1 MKKFLSRAALGVAAA
16 GVFAL
21 ASCNGTPDPTT
32 TEEKPTTTTP
42 EPTTTVDDSVNEAA
56 KKLLANLIF
65 EADGTAVTGDVS
77 LPAYLASGDTQVT
90 IHWESDS
97 ELVKVGTT
105 IDEAKGAFTGAVSR
119 PEDKAVTVTL
129 TASITFAGGE
139 AQRQFTV
146 LVNPYSVSDA
156 IDSFTFTYNGGTV
169 EKDFEV
175 PTSFK
180 FNNQD
185 VTIAW
190 SIPDSSKE
198 LLSVDADGKTIHVV
212 QQAKREKAQI
222 KAEFTYK
229 GETLSRNYRLNVF
242 HVRTAL
248 ELLHTFYDDPGAE
261 AYTLKGYVAH
271 KAGYDASY
279 GNGYLYIVDQTLEG
293 GYYVYRAY
301 CDQATWDSL
310 AIGTAVE
317 IPSCK
322 STEYNGLIEVG
333 QNKEN
338 IVKVSTELPALTA
351 DQLAL
356 VTNGLAAD
364 QLFVRYSQGD
374 KELMYHTGQRVN
386 LTSWKVVEI
395 DATTTAKSGGVLAT
409 LEKAGVQ
416 VKVQLSKYAATL
428 DGDIAK
434 AAETQVKA
442 LKAGDFV
449 NVTGIL
455 SNNNGYCIYVS
466 DETTFTKTTD
476 DANASLGELKD
487 LVDPVFAALAKFP
500 DTITEA
506 FNLDKTTITTA
517 DGVELTIEV
526 SSLGAWEG
534 NVLTI
539 TPETTEKTIKVTV
552 TAAKDGVSFA
562 KEIEIYTRLTT
573 VEEKVAKEKEDFKLE
588 IEEFGVYTLKTKGA
602 TFADVAI
609 SYATES
615 PIASI
620 NEDKLTILSVDED
633 TTVTITVTFKNG
645 TVEDT
650 KTVELTIK
658 NKPRYETDNVAVS
671 VPVEDAVYFLGLNQ
685 EKLGQV
691 LYANGTIGSNRLNTT
706 TSPAKATTVTVEKMD
721 TAYAIKFANG
731 KYLSL
736 TSAGK
741 LDLADEAFAWTYDAD
756 HTAWV
761 GTVGGKNYFF
771 GTYSNYNTISAS
783 SDSFIGNDGQW
794 KGALYLATPLT
805 KTKEQKIEYE
815 FNRIA
820 STLDPEVDSGEVIT
834 LPTVG
839 GVFEDVKAVYA
850 LTSTEGATIEGGKIT
865 FDSVDVATRVD
876 FSVTLTCGDATVV
889 KDFYFEV
896 QPVEFLSVTDAI
908 ASAKE
913 GENIYIQG
921 IVTSKSSNYCWITD
935 GESDFEVFGA
945 VVDGSPL
952 NYAGINLGDVIKVSG
967 KYTLYNSTVHE
978 TTSGSAKICAR
989 IEAKDTTD
997 AQKVIMTSK
1006 ELALPDIESNVENKQ
1021 LTENG
1026 TTHTDVAISWAV
1038 KGGNTATVSVADNK
1052 LTATQTDTDQNV
1064 TLVATITKG
1073 EETLQTEVS
1082 FKVYKIE
1089 VVVAT
1094 ISKKVDQVAFGWST
1108 GHDISYPAS
1117 AATVEI
1123 DSITYSYMCGCYGN
1137 GLQFKK
1143 NTNQYFMNS
1152 TAFES
1157 DINKIVIVFGSS
1169 SGKGTTGGTAYPEN
1183 LKVEISKDG
1192 TFTDSV
1198 ELSGKKSDSEVTYS
1212 ASSYSGYKYYR
1223 VTNIST
1229 SYAVY
1234 LNSIEACII
1243 DEA

>member
-105 IDEAKGAFTGAVSR
+105 IDEEKGAFTGAVSR

-409 LEKAGVQ
+409 LEKAGVR
-416 VKVQLSKYAATL
+416 VNVQLSKYAATL

-434 AAETQVKA
+434 AAASQVKT
-442 LKAGDFV
+442 LKVGDFV

-455 SNNNGYCIYVS
+455 SNYNGYCIYVS
-466 DETTFTKTTD
+466 DETTFTKTAD

-487 LVDPVFAALAKFP
+487 LVDPVFAALDKFP
-500 DTITEA
+500 DTITEV

-517 DGVELTIEV
+517 EGVTLDIIASELGN
-526 SSLGAWEG
+526 LEG
-534 NVLTI
+534 NVFTI
-539 TPETTEKTIKVTV
+539 TPTTEEKTIKVTIRA
-552 TAAKDGVSFA
+552 TKNDVSYS

-588 IEEFGVYTLKTKGA
+588 IDEFGVHTLDTNGA
-602 TFADVAI
+602 TFAEVAI
-609 SYATES
+609 SYTTES

-620 NEDKLTILSVDED
+620 NENKLTILSVDAD
-633 TTVTITVTFKNG
+633 TTVTITVTF
-645 TVEDT
+645 TCDTIVAT

-658 NKPRYETDNVAVS
+658 NKPRYQTDNVEVTA
-671 VPVEDAVYFLGLNQ
+671 PAADKVYFLGLKQNS
-685 EKLGQV
+685 LGQV

-706 TSPAKATTVTVEKMD
+706 PNAYEATTVTAEASEGK
-721 TAYAIKFANG
+721 YAFKFANG

-741 LDLADEAFAWTYDAD
+741 LDFADEAFYWTYDTELHCWKA
-756 HTAWV
+756 TA
-761 GTVGGKNYFF
+761 GTTDYFF
-771 GTYSNYNTISAS
+771 GTYNNYNTISAS
-783 SDSFIGNDGQW
+783 KTSYLPGANQYIGN
-794 KGALYLATPLT
+794 LYLATPLT
-805 KTKEQKIEYE
+805 KTKDEKVKYELAKIES
-815 FNRIA
+815 A
-820 STLDPEVDSGEVIT
+820 LKSKVDSGETIT

-850 LTSTEGATIEGGKIT
+850 LTSAKGATIDGGKIT
-865 FDSVDVATRVD
+865 FDTVGALTTLN
-876 FSVTLTCGDATVV
+876 FTVTLTCGDASVV
-889 KDFYFEV
+889 KNFSVDV
-896 QPVEFLSVTDAI
+896 KPVEFLDVTAAI
-908 ASAKE
+908 AAATE

-921 IVTSKSSNYCWITD
+921 VVASINATATTPYCWITD
-935 GESDFEVFGA
+935 GENDFEVYGA
-945 VVDGSPL
+945 VVAGSPL
-952 NYAGINLGDVIKVSG
+952 DYKGIKVGDVIQVSG
-967 KYTLYNSTVHE
+967 KYTVYNGTKE
-978 TTSGSAKICAR
+978 TARDSATIHAKL
-989 IEAKDTTD
+989 EATD
-997 AQKVIMTSK
+997 AQKVMMTAR
-1006 ELALPDIESNVENKQ
+1006 ELTDLDDIQDNVVNRQ
-1021 LTENG
+1021 LATAG
-1026 TTHTDVAISWAV
+1026 TVYNDVAISWAV
-1038 KGGNTATVSVADNK
+1038 KGGDTATVSITDNK
-1052 LTATQTDTDQNV
+1052 LTATQTDVDQEV

-1073 EETLQTEVS
+1073 EETSSKEV
-1082 FKVYKIE
+1082 KVTVKKVSATKTKTIAYTSDTATTLKAEIIDKDYADVLGLDTSIFDIKFTKGSANEPALYKNSIRLYGNE
-1089 VVVAT
+1089 AGGNVMT
-1094 ISKKVDQVAFGWST
+1094 ISC
-1108 GHDISYPAS
+1108 
-1117 AATVEI
+1117 VEGYRI
-1123 DSITYSYMCGCYGN
+1123 DSVVLTYDTS
-1137 GLQFKK
+1137 K
-1143 NTNQYFMNS
+1143 
-1152 TAFES
+1152 
-1157 DINKIVIVFGSS
+1157 
-1169 SGKGTTGGTAYPEN
+1169 TGGTATVN
-1183 LKVEISKDG
+1183 TTAIAAISKDH
-1192 TFTDSV
+1192 TTDTVNFAEAENVKSV
-1198 ELSGKKSDSEVTYS
+1198 VI
-1212 ASSYSGYKYYR
+1212 
-1223 VTNIST
+1223 TNTST
-1229 SYAVY
+1229 STSQFRIA
-1234 LNSIEACII
+1234 SIVITYTKIA
-1243 DEA
+1243 

>member
-242 HVRTAL
+242 HERTAL

-409 LEKAGVQ
+409 LEKAGVR
-416 VKVQLSKYAATL
+416 VNVQLSKYAATL
-428 DGDIAK
+428 DGDVAK

-442 LKAGDFV
+442 LKVGDFV

-455 SNNNGYCIYVS
+455 SNYNGYCIYVS
-466 DETTFTKTTD
+466 DETTFTKAAD

-487 LVDPVFAALAKFP
+487 LVDPVFAALDKFP
-500 DTITEA
+500 DTITEV

-517 DGVELTIEV
+517 EGVTLDIVASELCN
-526 SSLGAWEG
+526 LEG
-534 NVLTI
+534 NVFTI
-539 TPETTEKTIKVTV
+539 TPTTEEKTIKVTIRA
-552 TAAKDGVSFA
+552 TKNDVSYS

-573 VEEKVAKEKEDFKLE
+573 VEEKVAKEKEDFKLK
-588 IEEFGVYTLKTKGA
+588 IDEFGVYTLDTNGA
-602 TFADVAI
+602 TFAEVAI
-609 SYATES
+609 SYTTES

-620 NEDKLTILSVDED
+620 NENKLTILSVDED
-633 TTVTITVTFKNG
+633 TTVTITVTF
-645 TVEDT
+645 TCDTIVAT

-658 NKPRYETDNVAVS
+658 NKPRYQTDNMEVTA
-671 VPVEDAVYFLGLNQ
+671 PEADKVYFLGLKQNS
-685 EKLGQV
+685 LGQV

-908 ASAKE
+908 AAAKE

-921 IVTSKSSNYCWITD
+921 IVTSINATASTPFCWITD
-935 GESDFEVFGA
+935 GENDFEVYGA
-945 VVDGSPL
+945 VVEGSPL
-952 NYAGINLGDVIKVSG
+952 NYTGIAVGDVIKVSG
-967 KYTLYNSTVHE
+967 KYAVHNSTKE
-978 TTSGSAKICAR
+978 TAPGSAKICAKLV
-989 IEAKDTTD
+989 ATD
-997 AQKVIMTSK
+997 AEKVMMTEK
-1006 ELALPDIESNVENKQ
+1006 ELTDLADIQEDVVDRQ
-1021 LTENG
+1021 LATKG
-1026 TTHTDVAISWAV
+1026 TVYNDVAISWAV
-1038 KGGNTATVSVADNK
+1038 KGGNTATISITENK
-1052 LTATQTDTDQNV
+1052 LTATQTDADQEA
-1064 TLVATITKG
+1064 TLVVTITKG
-1073 EETLQTEVS
+1073 EATTTKEVKVTVKKVSATKTVTTTNVSEAIAYNTTPVMTYGTDYAENLGLDTNIFDIVTIKGDGNGVAFYNSDIRIYWKGAADNTNLCGVTYSVATGYRIDSVVVTFTSDSYGENAKVLVDSTEVTKADGAYAINGSS
-1082 FKVYKIE
+1082 F
-1089 VVVAT
+1089 T
-1094 ISKKVDQVAFGWST
+1094 IVNAAEANSQVRVKS
-1108 GHDISYPAS
+1108 
-1117 AATVEI
+1117 V
-1123 DSITYSYMCGCYGN
+1123 SITY
-1137 GLQFKK
+1137 
-1143 NTNQYFMNS
+1143 T
-1152 TAFES
+1152 
-1157 DINKIVIVFGSS
+1157 KI
-1169 SGKGTTGGTAYPEN
+1169 A
-1183 LKVEISKDG
+1183 
-1192 TFTDSV
+1192 
-1198 ELSGKKSDSEVTYS
+1198 
-1212 ASSYSGYKYYR
+1212 
-1223 VTNIST
+1223 
-1229 SYAVY
+1229 
-1234 LNSIEACII
+1234 
-1243 DEA
+1243 

>member
-21 ASCNGTPDPTT
+21 ASCNGTTDPTT
-32 TEEKPTTTTP
+32 TEKPTTTP
-42 EPTTTVDDSVNEAA
+42 VPTTTADDSINEAA
-56 KKLLANLIF
+56 RKLLANLIF
-65 EADGTAVTGDVS
+65 EADGTAVTGDVA
-77 LPAYLASGDTQVT
+77 LPAYLASGETQVT
-90 IHWESDS
+90 IYWESDS

-105 IDEAKGAFTGAVSR
+105 VDEAKGVFTGTVSR
-119 PEDKAVTVTL
+119 PEDETVRVTL

-139 AQRQFTV
+139 ASRQFTV
-146 LVNPYSVSDA
+146 LVNPYTVSDA
-156 IDSFTFTYNGGTV
+156 IDAFTFAYNNGTV
-169 EKDFEV
+169 EQDFEV

-190 SIPDSSKE
+190 SIPDSAKE
-198 LLSVDADGKTIHVV
+198 LLSVDEDGKTIHVV
-212 QQAKREKAQI
+212 QQEEREKAQI

-242 HVRTAL
+242 HVRTPL
-248 ELLHTFYDDPGAE
+248 ELLHTFYDEPGAE

-279 GNGYLYIVDQTLEG
+279 GNGYLYVVDQTLKG

-301 CDQATWDSL
+301 CDQETWDSL
-310 AIGTAVE
+310 AVGTAVE
-317 IPSCK
+317 IPACK
-322 STEYNGLIEVG
+322 STDYNGLIEVG

-351 DQLAL
+351 EELEL
-356 VTNGLAAD
+356 VTKGLAAD
-364 QLFVRYSQGD
+364 QLFVKYSQGD

-428 DGDIAK
+428 DGDVAK

-466 DETTFTKTTD
+466 DETTFTKTED

-506 FNLDKTTITTA
+506 FTLDKTTITTA
-517 DGVELTIEV
+517 EGVTLAIEASELG
-526 SSLGAWEG
+526 SWEG
-534 NVLTI
+534 NVFTI
-539 TPETTEKTIKVTV
+539 TPTTEEKTIKVTV

-562 KEIEIYTRLTT
+562 KEFEIYTRLTT
-573 VEEKVAKEKEDFKLE
+573 VEEKVAKEKDDFKLE

-609 SYATES
+609 TYATES

-620 NEDKLTILSVDED
+620 NEDRLTILSVDED
-633 TTVTITVTFKNG
+633 TKVTITVTFKNG

-658 NKPRYETDNVAVS
+658 NKPRYQTDNVEVTA
-671 VPVEDAVYFLGLNQ
+671 PEADKVYFLGLKQNA
-685 EKLGQV
+685 LGQV

-706 TSPAKATTVTVEKMD
+706 PNAYEATTVTAEASEGK
-721 TAYAIKFANG
+721 YAFKFANG

-736 TSAGK
+736 TDAGK
-741 LDLADEAFAWTYDAD
+741 LDFADEAFYWTYDTELKCWKA
-756 HTAWV
+756 TA
-761 GTVGGKNYFF
+761 GTTDYFF
-771 GTYSNYNTISAS
+771 GTYNNYNTISAS
-783 SDSFIGNDGQW
+783 KTSFLPGANQYIGN
-794 KGALYLATPLT
+794 LYLATSLT
-805 KTKEQKIEYE
+805 KTKAEKIEYE

-820 STLDPEVDSGEVIT
+820 SALDPEVDSGETIT

-850 LTSTEGATIEGGKIT
+850 LTSAEGATIEGGKIT
-865 FDSVDVATRVD
+865 FGSVDVATRVD
-876 FSVTLTCGDATVV
+876 FTVTLTCGDVTVV
-889 KDFYFEV
+889 EDFYFEV

-908 ASAKE
+908 AAAKE

-921 IVTSKSSNYCWITD
+921 IVTSITPTGSNPNCWITD
-935 GESDFEVFGA
+935 GEKDFEVFGA
-945 VVDGSPL
+945 VVEGSPL
-952 NYAGINLGDVIKVSG
+952 DYDGIKVGDVIKVSG
-967 KYTLYNSTVHE
+967 KYTLYNETTHE
-978 TTSGSAKICAR
+978 TSKGSAKICAKL
-989 IEAKDTTD
+989 EATD
-997 AQKVIMTSK
+997 AQKVMMTEK
-1006 ELALPDIESNVENKQ
+1006 ELTDLADIQDDVVDRQ
-1021 LTENG
+1021 LATAG
-1026 TTHTDVAISWAV
+1026 TIYTDVALSWTV
-1038 KGGNTATVSVADNK
+1038 KGGNTATVSIAENK
-1052 LTATQTDTDQNV
+1052 LTATQTDADQEA
-1064 TLVATITKG
+1064 TLVVTITKG
-1073 EETLQTEVS
+1073 DVTTTKEV
-1082 FKVYKIE
+1082 KVTVKKASATKTKTIAYTSDTATTMNEDNIGNDYADVLGLDTSIFDIKFTKGSANNPALYKDSIRLYGNAE
-1089 VVVAT
+1089 GGNVMT
-1094 ISKKVDQVAFGWST
+1094 ISCAEG
-1108 GHDISYPAS
+1108 YR
-1117 AATVEI
+1117 I
-1123 DSITYSYMCGCYGN
+1123 DSVVLTYDTS
-1137 GLQFKK
+1137 K
-1143 NTNQYFMNS
+1143 
-1152 TAFES
+1152 
-1157 DINKIVIVFGSS
+1157 
-1169 SGKGTTGGTAYPEN
+1169 TGGTATVN
-1183 LKVEISKDG
+1183 TTAIAAVSKDH
-1192 TFTDSV
+1192 TTDTVNFAEADNVKSV
-1198 ELSGKKSDSEVTYS
+1198 VI
-1212 ASSYSGYKYYR
+1212 
-1223 VTNIST
+1223 TNTST
-1229 SYAVY
+1229 SQFRIA
-1234 LNSIEACII
+1234 SIVITYTKIA
-1243 DEA
+1243 

>member
-105 IDEAKGAFTGAVSR
+105 IDEEKGAFTGAVSR

-139 AQRQFTV
+139 AQRQFTI

-409 LEKAGVQ
+409 LEKAGVR
-416 VKVQLSKYAATL
+416 VNVQLSKYAATL

-434 AAETQVKA
+434 AAASQVKT
-442 LKAGDFV
+442 LKVGDFV

-455 SNNNGYCIYVS
+455 SNYNGYCIYVS
-466 DETTFTKTTD
+466 DETTFTKAAD

-487 LVDPVFAALAKFP
+487 LVDPVFAALDKFP
-500 DTITEA
+500 DTITEV

-517 DGVELTIEV
+517 EGVTLDIIASELGN
-526 SSLGAWEG
+526 LEG
-534 NVLTI
+534 NVFTI
-539 TPETTEKTIKVTV
+539 TPTTEEKTIKVTIRA
-552 TAAKDGVSFA
+552 TKNDVSYS

-588 IEEFGVYTLKTKGA
+588 IDEFGVHTLDTNGA
-602 TFADVAI
+602 TFAEVAI
-609 SYATES
+609 SYTTES

-620 NEDKLTILSVDED
+620 NENKLTILSVDAD
-633 TTVTITVTFKNG
+633 TTVTITVTF
-645 TVEDT
+645 TCDTIVAT

-658 NKPRYETDNVAVS
+658 NKPRYQTDNVEVTA
-671 VPVEDAVYFLGLNQ
+671 PAADKVYFLGLKQNS
-685 EKLGQV
+685 LGQV

-706 TSPAKATTVTVEKMD
+706 PNAYEATTVTAEASEGK
-721 TAYAIKFANG
+721 YAFKFANG

-741 LDLADEAFAWTYDAD
+741 LDFADEAFYWTYDTELHCWKA
-756 HTAWV
+756 TA
-761 GTVGGKNYFF
+761 GTTDYFF
-771 GTYSNYNTISAS
+771 GTYNNYNTISAS
-783 SDSFIGNDGQW
+783 KTSYLPGANQYIGN
-794 KGALYLATPLT
+794 LYLATPLT
-805 KTKEQKIEYE
+805 KTKEEKVKYELAKIES
-815 FNRIA
+815 A
-820 STLDPEVDSGEVIT
+820 LKSKVDSGETIT

-850 LTSTEGATIEGGKIT
+850 LTSAKGATIDGGKIT
-865 FDSVDVATRVD
+865 FDTVGALTTLN
-876 FSVTLTCGDATVV
+876 FTVTLTCGDASVV
-889 KDFYFEV
+889 KNFSVDV
-896 QPVEFLSVTDAI
+896 KPVEFLDVTAAI
-908 ASAKE
+908 AAATE

-921 IVTSKSSNYCWITD
+921 VVASINATATTPYCWITD
-935 GESDFEVFGA
+935 GENDFEVYGA
-945 VVDGSPL
+945 VVAGSPL
-952 NYAGINLGDVIKVSG
+952 DYKGIKVGDVIQVSG
-967 KYTLYNSTVHE
+967 KYTVYNGTKE
-978 TTSGSAKICAR
+978 TARDSATIHAKL
-989 IEAKDTTD
+989 EATD
-997 AQKVIMTSK
+997 AQKVMMTAR
-1006 ELALPDIESNVENKQ
+1006 ELTDLDDIQDNVVNRQ
-1021 LTENG
+1021 LATAG
-1026 TTHTDVAISWAV
+1026 TVYNDVAISWAV
-1038 KGGNTATVSVADNK
+1038 KGGNTTTVSVADNK
-1052 LTATQTDTDQNV
+1052 LTATQTDVDQEV

-1073 EETLQTEVS
+1073 EETSSKEV
-1082 FKVYKIE
+1082 KVTVKKASATKTVTLAYSATTTANMDGTNQAALLGLNDTLFE
-1089 VVVAT
+1089 VVGAKE
-1094 ISKKVDQVAFGWST
+1094 S
-1108 GHDISYPAS
+1108 AS
-1117 AATVEI
+1117 NNVGLNKAGQIRLYGATVTDGVNDQKGSSLTI
-1123 DSITYSYMCGCYGN
+1123 KLLDTTNYKLDSI
-1137 GLQFKK
+1137 K
-1143 NTNQYFMNS
+1143 
-1152 TAFES
+1152 
-1157 DINKIVIVFGSS
+1157 INFGA
-1169 SGKGTTGGTAYPEN
+1169 T
-1183 LKVEISKDG
+1183 V
-1192 TFTDSV
+1192 
-1198 ELSGKKSDSEVTYS
+1198 SDSLTVGET
-1212 ASSYSGYKYYR
+1212 
-1223 VTNIST
+1223 
-1229 SYAVY
+1229 VY
-1234 LNSIEACII
+1234 TPTKNGSQEIALTANSVKLQNTVKDATTQIYILSIEITYTKIA
-1243 DEA
+1243 

>member
-21 ASCNGTPDPTT
+21 ASCNGTTDPTT
-32 TEEKPTTTTP
+32 TEEKPTTTP
-42 EPTTTVDDSVNEAA
+42 VPTTTADDSINEAA
-56 KKLLANLIF
+56 RKLLANLIF
-65 EADGTAVTGDVS
+65 EADGTAVTGNVA
-77 LPAYLASGDTQVT
+77 LPAYLASGETQVT
-90 IHWESDS
+90 INWESDS

-105 IDEAKGAFTGAVSR
+105 VDEAKGVFTGTVSR
-119 PEDKAVTVTL
+119 PEDEAVRVTL

-139 AQRQFTV
+139 ASRQFTV
-146 LVNPYSVSDA
+146 LVNPYTVSDA
-156 IDSFTFTYNGGTV
+156 IDAFTFAYNNGTV

-190 SIPDSSKE
+190 SIPDSAKE
-198 LLSVDADGKTIHVV
+198 LLSVDEDGKTIHVV
-212 QQAKREKAQI
+212 QQEKREKAQI

-248 ELLHTFYDDPGAE
+248 ELLHTFYDEPGAE

-279 GNGYLYIVDQTLEG
+279 GNGYLYVVDQTLEG

-301 CDQATWDSL
+301 CDQETWDSL
-310 AIGTAVE
+310 AVGTAVE
-317 IPSCK
+317 IPACK
-322 STEYNGLIEVG
+322 STDYNGLIEVG

-351 DQLAL
+351 EQLEL
-356 VTNGLAAD
+356 VTKGLAAD
-364 QLFVRYSQGD
+364 QLFVKYSQGD
-374 KELMYHTGQRVN
+374 KELMYHTGQRVT
-386 LTSWKVVEI
+386 LTSWKIVEI
-395 DATTTAKSGGVLAT
+395 EAETTAKSGGVVAT

-434 AAETQVKA
+434 AAETQVKT

-466 DETTFTKTTD
+466 DETTFTKTED
-476 DANASLGELKD
+476 DANASLGELKN
-487 LVDPVFAALAKFP
+487 LVEPVFATLDAFP

-506 FNLDKTTITTA
+506 FTLDKTTITTA
-517 DGVELTIEV
+517 EGVELAIVASE
-526 SSLGAWEG
+526 LGNWEG
-534 NVLTI
+534 NVFTI
-539 TPETTEKTIKVTV
+539 TPTTEEKTIKVTV

-562 KEIEIYTRLTT
+562 KEFEIYTRLTT
-573 VEEKVAKEKEDFKLE
+573 VEEKVAKEKDDFKLE
-588 IEEFGVYTLKTKGA
+588 IDEFGVYTLDTTGA
-602 TFADVAI
+602 TFSDVAI
-609 SYATES
+609 TYATES

-633 TTVTITVTFKNG
+633 TKVTITVTFKNG

-658 NKPRYETDNVAVS
+658 NKPRYETDNVAVTA
-671 VPVEDAVYFLGLNQ
+671 PAEDKVYFLGLNQ

-706 TSPAKATTVTVEKMD
+706 TAPAQAITVTVEKMESS
-721 TAYAIKFANG
+721 YAIKLANG

-741 LDLADEAFAWTYDAD
+741 LDLADEAFAWTYDSE
-756 HTAWV
+756 HSAWV

-771 GTYSNYNTISAS
+771 GTYSTYNTISAS

-805 KTKEQKIEYE
+805 KTKAQKIEYE

-820 STLDPEVDSGEVIT
+820 SALDPEVDSGETIT

-876 FSVTLTCGDATVV
+876 FTVTLTCGDVTVV
-889 KDFYFEV
+889 EDFYFEV

-908 ASAKE
+908 AAAKE
-913 GENIYIQG
+913 GENIYVQG
-921 IVTSKSSNYCWITD
+921 IVTSINATASTPFCWITD
-935 GESDFEVFGA
+935 GENDFEVYGA
-945 VVDGSPL
+945 GVEGSPL
-952 NYAGINLGDVIKVSG
+952 DYTGIAIGDVIKVSG
-967 KYTLYNSTVHE
+967 KYAVYNGTKE
-978 TTSGSAKICAR
+978 TSKDTAKICAKL
-989 IEAKDTTD
+989 AATD
-997 AQKVIMTSK
+997 AEKVMMTEK
-1006 ELALPDIESNVENKQ
+1006 ELTDLADIQEDVVDRQ
-1021 LTENG
+1021 LATAG
-1026 TTHTDVAISWAV
+1026 TVYTDVALSWAV
-1038 KGGNTATVSVADNK
+1038 KDGNTATVTITDNK
-1052 LTATQTDTDQNV
+1052 LTATQTDADQEA
-1064 TLVATITKG
+1064 TLVVTITKG
-1073 EETLQTEVS
+1073 EVTTTKEV
-1082 FKVYKIE
+1082 KVTVKKASATKTKTIAYTSDTATTMNEDNIANDYADVLGLDTSIFDIKFTKGSASKPALYKDSIRLYGNAAGGN
-1089 VVVAT
+1089 VMT
-1094 ISKKVDQVAFGWST
+1094 ISCAEG
-1108 GHDISYPAS
+1108 YR
-1117 AATVEI
+1117 I
-1123 DSITYSYMCGCYGN
+1123 DSVVLTYDTS
-1137 GLQFKK
+1137 K
-1143 NTNQYFMNS
+1143 
-1152 TAFES
+1152 
-1157 DINKIVIVFGSS
+1157 
-1169 SGKGTTGGTAYPEN
+1169 TGGTATVN
-1183 LKVEISKDG
+1183 TTAIAAVSKDHN
-1192 TFTDSV
+1192 TDTVNFAEADNVKSV
-1198 ELSGKKSDSEVTYS
+1198 AITNTSTAQFRIASIVITYTKI
-1212 ASSYSGYKYYR
+1212 A
-1223 VTNIST
+1223 
-1229 SYAVY
+1229 
-1234 LNSIEACII
+1234 
-1243 DEA
+1243 

>member
-242 HVRTAL
+242 HERTAL

-409 LEKAGVQ
+409 LEKAGVR
-416 VKVQLSKYAATL
+416 VNVQLSKYAATL
-428 DGDIAK
+428 DGDVAK

-442 LKAGDFV
+442 LKVGDFV

-455 SNNNGYCIYVS
+455 SNYNGYCIYVS
-466 DETTFTKTTD
+466 DETTFTKAAD

-487 LVDPVFAALAKFP
+487 LVDPVFAALDKFP
-500 DTITEA
+500 DTITEV

-517 DGVELTIEV
+517 EGVTLDIVASELGN
-526 SSLGAWEG
+526 LEG
-534 NVLTI
+534 NVFTI
-539 TPETTEKTIKVTV
+539 TPTTEEKTIKVTIRA
-552 TAAKDGVSFA
+552 TKNDVSYS

-573 VEEKVAKEKEDFKLE
+573 VEEKVAKEKEDFKLK
-588 IEEFGVYTLKTKGA
+588 IDEFGVYTLDTNGA
-602 TFADVAI
+602 TFAEVAI
-609 SYATES
+609 SYTTES

-620 NEDKLTILSVDED
+620 NENKLTILSVDED
-633 TTVTITVTFKNG
+633 TTVTITVTF
-645 TVEDT
+645 TCDTIVAT

-658 NKPRYETDNVAVS
+658 NKPRYQTDNMEVTA
-671 VPVEDAVYFLGLNQ
+671 PEADKVYFLGLKQNS
-685 EKLGQV
+685 LGQV

-908 ASAKE
+908 AAAKE

-921 IVTSKSSNYCWITD
+921 IVTSINATASTPFCWITD
-935 GESDFEVFGA
+935 GENDFEVYGA
-945 VVDGSPL
+945 VVEGSPL
-952 NYAGINLGDVIKVSG
+952 NYTGIAVGDVIKVSG
-967 KYTLYNSTVHE
+967 KYAVHNSTKE
-978 TTSGSAKICAR
+978 TAPGSAKICAKLV
-989 IEAKDTTD
+989 ATD
-997 AQKVIMTSK
+997 AEKVMMTEK
-1006 ELALPDIESNVENKQ
+1006 ELTDLADIQEDVVDRQ
-1021 LTENG
+1021 LATKG
-1026 TTHTDVAISWAV
+1026 TVYNDVAISWAV
-1038 KGGNTATVSVADNK
+1038 KGGNTATISITENK
-1052 LTATQTDTDQNV
+1052 LTATQTDADQEA
-1064 TLVATITKG
+1064 TLVVTITKG
-1073 EETLQTEVS
+1073 EATTTKEVKVTVKKVSATKTVTTTNVSEAIAYNTTPVMTYGTDYAENLGLDTNIFDIVTIKGDGNGVAFYNSDIRIYWKGAADNTNLCGVTYSVATGYRIDSVVVTFTSDSYGENAKVLVDSTEVTKADGAYAINGSS
-1082 FKVYKIE
+1082 F
-1089 VVVAT
+1089 T
-1094 ISKKVDQVAFGWST
+1094 IVNAAEANSQVRVKS
-1108 GHDISYPAS
+1108 
-1117 AATVEI
+1117 V
-1123 DSITYSYMCGCYGN
+1123 SITY
-1137 GLQFKK
+1137 
-1143 NTNQYFMNS
+1143 T
-1152 TAFES
+1152 
-1157 DINKIVIVFGSS
+1157 KI
-1169 SGKGTTGGTAYPEN
+1169 A
-1183 LKVEISKDG
+1183 
-1192 TFTDSV
+1192 
-1198 ELSGKKSDSEVTYS
+1198 
-1212 ASSYSGYKYYR
+1212 
-1223 VTNIST
+1223 
-1229 SYAVY
+1229 
-1234 LNSIEACII
+1234 
-1243 DEA
+1243 

>member
-21 ASCNGTPDPTT
+21 ASCNGTTDPTT
-32 TEEKPTTTTP
+32 TEEKPTTTP
-42 EPTTTVDDSVNEAA
+42 VPTTTADDSINEAA
-56 KKLLANLIF
+56 RKLLANLIF
-65 EADGTAVTGDVS
+65 EADGTAVTGNVA
-77 LPAYLASGDTQVT
+77 LPAYLASGETQVT
-90 IHWESDS
+90 INWESDS

-105 IDEAKGAFTGAVSR
+105 VDEAKGVFTGAVSR
-119 PEDKAVTVTL
+119 PEDETVRVTL

-139 AQRQFTV
+139 ASRQFTV
-146 LVNPYSVSDA
+146 LVNPYTVSDA
-156 IDSFTFTYNGGTV
+156 IDAFTFAYNNGTV

-190 SIPDSSKE
+190 SIPDSAKE
-198 LLSVDADGKTIHVV
+198 LLSVDEDGKTIHVV
-212 QQAKREKAQI
+212 QQEKREKAQI
-222 KAEFTYK
+222 TAEFTYK

-248 ELLHTFYDDPGAE
+248 ELLHTFYDEPGAE

-279 GNGYLYIVDQTLEG
+279 GNGYLYVVDQTLEG

-301 CDQATWDSL
+301 CDQETWDSL
-310 AIGTAVE
+310 AVGTAVE
-317 IPSCK
+317 IPACK
-322 STEYNGLIEVG
+322 STDYHGLIEVG

-351 DQLAL
+351 DQLEL
-356 VTNGLAAD
+356 VTKGLAAD
-364 QLFVRYSQGD
+364 QLFVKYSQGD

-434 AAETQVKA
+434 AAESQVKT

-466 DETTFTKTTD
+466 DETTFTKTED

-487 LVDPVFAALAKFP
+487 LVDPVFAALDEFP

-506 FNLDKTTITTA
+506 FTLDKTTITTA
-517 DGVELTIEV
+517 EGVTLTIVASE
-526 SSLGAWEG
+526 LGNWEG
-534 NVLTI
+534 NVFTI
-539 TPETTEKTIKVTV
+539 TPTTEEKTIKVTV
-552 TAAKDGVSFA
+552 TATKDGVSFA
-562 KEIEIYTRLTT
+562 KEFEIYTRLTT
-573 VEEKVAKEKEDFKLE
+573 VEEKVAKEKDDFKLE
-588 IEEFGVYTLKTKGA
+588 IDEFGVYTLDTTGA
-602 TFADVAI
+602 TFSDVAI
-609 SYATES
+609 TYATES

-633 TTVTITVTFKNG
+633 TKVTITVTFKNG

-658 NKPRYETDNVAVS
+658 NKLRYETDNVEVTA
-671 VPVEDAVYFLGLNQ
+671 PEANKVYFLGLKQ
-685 EKLGQV
+685 TALGQV

-706 TSPAKATTVTVEKMD
+706 VNAYEAATVTAEASEGK
-721 TAYAIKFANG
+721 YAFKFANG

-741 LDLADEAFAWTYDAD
+741 LDFADEAFYWAYDTELKCWKA
-756 HTAWV
+756 TA
-761 GTVGGKNYFF
+761 GTTDYFF
-771 GTYSNYNTISAS
+771 GTYNSYNTISAS
-783 SDSFIGNDGQW
+783 VTSYLPGTNQHIGN
-794 KGALYLATPLT
+794 LYLATPLT
-805 KTKEQKIEYE
+805 KTKEQKINYE
-815 FNRIA
+815 FDRI
-820 STLDPEVDSGEVIT
+820 SSSLDPEVDSGETIT

-850 LTSTEGATIEGGKIT
+850 LKSAEGATIEGGKIT
-865 FDSVDVATRVD
+865 FDSVDVATTVE
-876 FSVTLTCGDATVV
+876 FSVTLTCGDVTVV
-889 KDFYFEV
+889 SDFSFDV

-908 ASAKE
+908 AAATV

-1021 LTENG
+1021 LTEKG
-1026 TTHTDVAISWAV
+1026 TTHNDVAISWAV
-1038 KGGNTATVSVADNK
+1038 KGGNTATVSVTDNK
-1052 LTATQTDTDQNV
+1052 LTATQTDADQNV

-1073 EETLQTEVS
+1073 AETLQTEIS

-1108 GHDISYPAS
+1108 GNNIAYPDS

-1123 DSITYSYMCGCYGN
+1123 DSITYSYTCGCYGN

-1192 TFTDSV
+1192 TFTDAV

-1223 VTNIST
+1223 VTNISS

>member
-1 MKKFLSRAALGVAAA
+1 MKKFLSRAALGVAAV

-21 ASCNGTPDPTT
+21 ASCNGTPDQTT

-65 EADGTAVTGDVS
+65 EADGTAVTGDVQ

-90 IHWESDS
+90 IQWESDS

-156 IDSFTFTYNGGTV
+156 IDSFTFAYNGGTV
-169 EKDFEV
+169 EQDFEV

-248 ELLHTFYDDPGAE
+248 ELLHTFYDEPGAE

-301 CDQATWDSL
+301 CSQEVWDSL

-409 LEKAGVQ
+409 LEKAGVR
-416 VKVQLSKYAATL
+416 VNVQLSKYAATL

-434 AAETQVKA
+434 AAAAQVKT
-442 LKAGDFV
+442 LKVGDFV

-455 SNNNGYCIYVS
+455 SNYNGYCIYVS
-466 DETTFTKTTD
+466 DETTFTKTAD
-476 DANASLGELKD
+476 DANASLGELKN
-487 LVDPVFAALAKFP
+487 LVDPVFAALDKFP
-500 DTITEA
+500 DTITEV

-517 DGVELTIEV
+517 EGVTLDIVASELGN
-526 SSLGAWEG
+526 LEG
-534 NVLTI
+534 NVFTI
-539 TPETTEKTIKVTV
+539 TPTTEEKTIKVTIRA
-552 TAAKDGVSFA
+552 TKNDVSYS

-573 VEEKVAKEKEDFKLE
+573 VEEKVAKEKEDFKLG
-588 IEEFGVYTLKTKGA
+588 IDEFGVYTLDTNGA
-602 TFADVAI
+602 TFAEVAI
-609 SYATES
+609 SYTTES

-620 NEDKLTILSVDED
+620 NENKLTILSVDAD
-633 TTVTITVTFKNG
+633 TKVTITVTF
-645 TVEDT
+645 TCDTIVDT

-658 NKPRYETDNVAVS
+658 NKPRYQTDNTEVTA
-671 VPVEDAVYFLGLNQ
+671 PEADKVYFLGLKQNS
-685 EKLGQV
+685 LGQV

-706 TSPAKATTVTVEKMD
+706 PNAYEATTVTAEASEGK
-721 TAYAIKFANG
+721 YAFKFANG

-736 TSAGK
+736 ISSGSSVK
-741 LDLADEAFAWTYDAD
+741 LDFADEAFYWTYDTELHCWKA
-756 HTAWV
+756 TF
-761 GTVGGKNYFF
+761 GTTDYFF
-771 GTYSNYNTISAS
+771 GTYNNYNTISAS
-783 SDSFIGNDGQW
+783 KTSYLPGANQYIGN
-794 KGALYLATPLT
+794 LYLATPLT
-805 KTKEQKIEYE
+805 KTKEEKIDYEYK
-815 FNRIA
+815 RIA
-820 STLDPEVDSGEVIT
+820 SSLDPEVDSGETIT

-850 LTSTEGATIEGGKIT
+850 LTSAKGATIDGGKIT
-865 FDSVDVATRVD
+865 FDSVDVATQVY
-876 FSVTLTCGDATVV
+876 FTVTLTCGDVTVV
-889 KDFYFEV
+889 KNFYFEV
-896 QPVEFLSVTDAI
+896 QPIEFLDVTAAI
-908 ASAKE
+908 AAATE

-921 IVTSKSSNYCWITD
+921 VVASINATASTPYCWITD
-935 GESDFEVFGA
+935 GENDFEVYGA
-945 VVDGSPL
+945 VVAGSPL
-952 NYAGINLGDVIKVSG
+952 NYKGIKVGDVIKVSG
-967 KYTLYNSTVHE
+967 KYTVYNGTKE
-978 TTSGSAKICAR
+978 TARDSATIHAKL
-989 IEAKDTTD
+989 EATD
-997 AQKVIMTSK
+997 AQKVMMTAR
-1006 ELALPDIESNVENKQ
+1006 ELTDLDDIQDNVVNRQ
-1021 LTENG
+1021 LATAG
-1026 TTHTDVAISWAV
+1026 TVYNDVAISWAV
-1038 KGGNTATVSVADNK
+1038 KGGNTATVSITDNK
-1052 LTATQTDTDQNV
+1052 LTATQTDVDQNV

-1073 EETLQTEVS
+1073 EETTSKEV
-1082 FKVYKIE
+1082 KVTVKKASATKTKTIAYTSDTATTLKAEIIDKDYADVLGLDTAIFDIKFTKGSANEPALYKNSIRLYGHADSAN
-1089 VVVAT
+1089 VMT
-1094 ISKKVDQVAFGWST
+1094 ISCVEGYRIDSVVLTYDTSKT
-1108 GHDISYPAS
+1108 GAT
-1117 AATVEI
+1117 ATVNTTAIAAVSKDHTTDTVNFAEADNVKSVVI
-1123 DSITYSYMCGCYGN
+1123 TNTSTSQFRIASIVITY
-1137 GLQFKK
+1137 
-1143 NTNQYFMNS
+1143 T
-1152 TAFES
+1152 
-1157 DINKIVIVFGSS
+1157 KI
-1169 SGKGTTGGTAYPEN
+1169 A
-1183 LKVEISKDG
+1183 
-1192 TFTDSV
+1192 
-1198 ELSGKKSDSEVTYS
+1198 
-1212 ASSYSGYKYYR
+1212 
-1223 VTNIST
+1223 
-1229 SYAVY
+1229 
-1234 LNSIEACII
+1234 
-1243 DEA
+1243 